1 MSSLQHIGPLCLTYI
16 NDIWLRLILS
26 CTSLFLFQQ
35 RNAIY
40 LSQYSY
46 FITSEIRKCIHHWV
60 QYIWHRASRPVT
72 CHWILASNI
81 LDSRY
86 PWKLM
91 WFSKNNFIF
100 CNQVYVAVIWVMF
113 CQIPW
118 KYGARGLRRIWA
130 KLYHSSHCVC
140 KLRDN
145 GQGCRRISNNCFIVP
160 QISQVSRL
168 QPPE

>member
-16 NDIWLRLILS
+16 NDIWLRPILS
-26 CTSLFLFQQ
+26 CTSLLLFQQ

-46 FITSEIRKCIHHWV
+46 LITSEIRKCIHHWV

-91 WFSKNNFIF
+91 WVSTNNFIF

-118 KYGARGLRRIWA
+118 KYGARGLRRI
-130 KLYHSSHCVC
+130 YSV
-140 KLRDN
+140 
-145 GQGCRRISNNCFIVP
+145 
-160 QISQVSRL
+160 ISQHTTLACQKDEFSFWSFGYMQHIGWIQGNAML
-168 QPPE
+168 WCS

>member
-26 CTSLFLFQQ
+26 CTSLLLFQQ

-46 FITSEIRKCIHHWV
+46 LITSEIRKYIHHWV

-91 WFSKNNFIF
+91 WVSKNNFIF

-118 KYGARGLRRIWA
+118 KYGARGLRRI
-130 KLYHSSHCVC
+130 Y
-140 KLRDN
+140 
-145 GQGCRRISNNCFIVP
+145 IVRNHIAYIMTKSVLANHIMKRVY
-160 QISQVSRL
+160 QS
-168 QPPE
+168 